1 MIERLKNRISS
12 FFKSASNNKKLS
24 TYALFLFI
32 SLSFWFLSML
42 SKQHETTLKVPLIY
56 SNFPADK
63 LVSAPVA
70 NFVEVRVKA
79 PGFSILFYN
88 LFNFSKL
95 SLDIDKANTK
105 PNKGGSEVFWIM
117 NAKRKAV
124 VEIISTSME
133 LLDISPERLVI
144 PFSDKA
150 KKKVA
155 IKLNQTISLKPEIWF
170 ANPIILI
177 PDSVMIYGEKQQL
190 DTIDFID
197 TEELLLTDV
206 SESNNNNK
214 VSLSIP
220 EQIQCKIKN
229 IDVIIEVEPFVE
241 QLIEYKV
248 QVMNMKKGY
257 TIKLFPEAVQVTL
270 RAPKDKY
277 SMLQTDFLTLK
288 VDASLI
294 SSENSTLDVE
304 VENLPSFIQLQ
315 RVYPS
320 RLEFLLIK
328 K

>member
-12 FFKSASNNKKLS
+12 FFKSALNNKKLS
-24 TYALFLFI
+24 TYAFFLFI
-32 SLSFWFLSML
+32 SFSFWFVSML
-42 SKQHETTLKVPLIY
+42 SKQHETSLKVPLIY
-56 SNFPADK
+56 SNLPADK
-63 LVSAPVA
+63 LVADPVS

-105 PNKGGSEVFWIM
+105 PNKDGSEVFWIM
-117 NAKRKAV
+117 NAKRESV

-133 LLDISPERLVI
+133 LLDISPARLVI
-144 PFSDKA
+144 PFSDRT

-155 IKLNQTISLKPEIWF
+155 IKLNQSISLKSEMWF
-170 ANPIILI
+170 ENPIILI

-197 TEELLLTDV
+197 TEELLLTEV
-206 SESNNNNK
+206 SESNSNK

-220 EQIQCKIKN
+220 DQVQCKTEN
-229 IDVIIEVEPFVE
+229 IEVIIEIEPFVE

-248 QVMNMKKGY
+248 RVMNLKKGY
-257 TIKLFPEAVQVTL
+257 TIKLFPKKVQVTV

-294 SSENSTLDVE
+294 SADNSTLDVE

-320 RLEFLLIK
+320 MLEFLLIK
-328 K
+328 E

>member
-1 MIERLKNRISS
+1 MAKHLKKRISS
-12 FFKSASNNKKLS
+12 FFKSAANNKKLS

-32 SLSFWFLSML
+32 SFSFWFLSML
-42 SKQHETTLKVPLIY
+42 SKQHETTLQVPLSY
-56 SNFPADK
+56 VNFPADK
-63 LVSAPVA
+63 VLVSSLPTFLEA
-70 NFVEVRVKA
+70 RVKA

-95 SLDIDKANTK
+95 SLDIQQANTK
-105 PNKGGSEVFWIM
+105 PNKGGSEVFWFM
-117 NAKRKAV
+117 NTKRKDLA
-124 VEIISTSME
+124 EILSSSME
-133 LLDISPERLVI
+133 LIAINPEKLSI
-144 PFSDKA
+144 PFSNKA

-155 IKLNQTISLKPEIWF
+155 IKLNQTISLKAEIWF

-177 PDSVMIYGEKQQL
+177 PDSIMIYGDQQQL

-206 SESNNNNK
+206 SESNSNK

-220 EQIQCKIKN
+220 NQVQSKIKN
-229 IDVIIEVEPFVE
+229 IEVIIEVEPFVE

-248 QVMNMKKGY
+248 QVINMKKGY
-257 TIKLFPEAVQVTL
+257 TIKLFPEVVQVTL

-277 SMLQTDFLTLK
+277 SMLQTDFLNLK

-294 SSENSTLDVE
+294 STENRTLVVE
-304 VENLPSFIQLQ
+304 VGSLPSFIKLQ

-328 K
+328 E

>member
-12 FFKSASNNKKLS
+12 FFKSALNNKKLS
-24 TYALFLFI
+24 TYAFFLFI
-32 SLSFWFLSML
+32 SFSFWFVSML
-42 SKQHETTLKVPLIY
+42 SKQHETSLKVPLIY
-56 SNFPADK
+56 SNLPADK
-63 LVSAPVA
+63 LVADPVS

-105 PNKGGSEVFWIM
+105 PNKDGSEVFWIM
-117 NAKRKAV
+117 NAKRESV

-133 LLDISPERLVI
+133 LLDISPARLVI
-144 PFSDKA
+144 PFSDRT

-155 IKLNQTISLKPEIWF
+155 IKLNQSISLKSEMWF

-197 TEELLLTDV
+197 TEELLLTEV
-206 SESNNNNK
+206 SESNSNK

-220 EQIQCKIKN
+220 DQVQCKTEN
-229 IDVIIEVEPFVE
+229 IEVIIEIEPFVE

-248 QVMNMKKGY
+248 RVMNLKKGY
-257 TIKLFPEAVQVTL
+257 
-270 RAPKDKY
+270 
-277 SMLQTDFLTLK
+277 
-288 VDASLI
+288 
-294 SSENSTLDVE
+294 
-304 VENLPSFIQLQ
+304 
-315 RVYPS
+315 
-320 RLEFLLIK
+320 
-328 K
+328 

>member
-32 SLSFWFLSML
+32 SFSFWFLSML

-63 LVSAPVA
+63 LVSAPA
-70 NFVEVRVKA
+70 AADFVEVRVKA

-95 SLDIDKANTK
+95 SLDIEKANTK

-144 PFSDKA
+144 PFSNKA

-155 IKLNQTISLKPEIWF
+155 IKLNQSISLKPEIWF
-170 ANPIILI
+170 ANPIILT

-190 DTIDFID
+190 DSIDFID
-197 TEELLLTDV
+197 TEVLLLTEV
-206 SESNNNNK
+206 SESNSNK
-214 VSLSIP
+214 VLLSIP
-220 EQIQCKIKN
+220 EQVQCKIKN
-229 IDVIIEVEPFVE
+229 IDVIIEVEHFVE

-248 QVMNMKKGY
+248 QVMNLKKGY

-328 K
+328 E

>member
-1 MIERLKNRISS
+1 MIEHLKNRIGS
-12 FFKSASNNKKLS
+12 FLKSLSNNKKLS

-63 LVSAPVA
+63 LVSAPFA

-105 PNKGGSEVFWIM
+105 PNKVGSEVFWIM
-117 NAKRKAV
+117 NTQRKSV
-124 VEIISTSME
+124 VEIISSSME
-133 LLDISPERLVI
+133 LIDISPERLI
-144 PFSDKA
+144 ILLSNKE

-155 IKLNQTISLKPEIWF
+155 IKLNQTISLKAEMWF
-170 ANPIILI
+170 ANPVILI
-177 PDSVMIYGEKQQL
+177 PDSIMIYGKKKQL
-190 DTIDFID
+190 DTIDFIY

-206 SESNNNNK
+206 SESNSNK

-220 EQIQCKIKN
+220 EQVQCKIKN
-229 IDVIIEVEPFVE
+229 IDVIIKVEPFVE

-248 QVMNMKKGY
+248 QVKNLKKGY
-257 TIKLFPEAVQVTL
+257 TIKLFPEEVQVTL
-270 RAPKDKY
+270 RASKDKY

-294 SSENSTLDVE
+294 SNENSTLNVE
-304 VENLPSFIQLQ
+304 VENLPSFIKLQ

-328 K
+328 E

>member
-1 MIERLKNRISS
+1 
-12 FFKSASNNKKLS
+12 
-24 TYALFLFI
+24 
-32 SLSFWFLSML
+32 ML

-150 KKKVA
+150 KKKVP
-155 IKLNQTISLKPEIWF
+155 IKLNQTISLKAEMWF

-177 PDSVMIYGEKQQL
+177 PDSIMIYAEKQQL

-206 SESNNNNK
+206 SESNSNK

-220 EQIQCKIKN
+220 TQVQSKIKN
-229 IDVIIEVEPFVE
+229 IEVIIEVEPFVE

-248 QVMNMKKGY
+248 QVINMKKGY
-257 TIKLFPEAVQVTL
+257 TIKLFPEVVQVTL

-294 SSENSTLDVE
+294 STENSTLAVE
-304 VENLPSFIQLQ
+304 VESLPSFIQLQ

-328 K
+328 EQ

>member
-12 FFKSASNNKKLS
+12 FFKSASNNKRLS

-42 SKQHETTLKVPLIY
+42 SKHHETTLKVPLIY

-63 LVSAPVA
+63 LVSVPVA
-70 NFVEVRVKA
+70 DFVEVRVKA

-88 LFNFSKL
+88 MFNFSKL
-95 SLDIDKANTK
+95 SLDIDKANNK
-105 PNKGGSEVFWIM
+105 PNKKGSEVFWIM
-117 NAKRKAV
+117 NSERKPV
-124 VEIISTSME
+124 VEIISSSME

-144 PFSDKA
+144 SFRNKA

-170 ANPIILI
+170 ANPIVLI
-177 PDSVMIYGEKQQL
+177 PDSVMIFGEKQQL
-190 DTIDFID
+190 DTIDFIY
-197 TEELLLTDV
+197 TKKLLLTDI
-206 SESNNNNK
+206 SESNNIRLPLITPK
-214 VSLSIP
+214 EV
-220 EQIQCKIKN
+220 QCKIKD
-229 IDVIIEVEPFVE
+229 IEVIIKLEPFVE
-241 QLIEYKV
+241 QLIEYNVKV
-248 QVMNMKKGY
+248 VNLEKGY
-257 TIKLFPEAVQVTL
+257 TIKLFPHTVQVTL

-288 VDASLI
+288 VDASFI
-294 SSENSTLDVE
+294 SNENSTLDVE
-304 VENLPSFIQLQ
+304 VESLPSFIQLL

-328 K
+328 E

>member
-32 SLSFWFLSML
+32 SFSFWFLSML

-105 PNKGGSEVFWIM
+105 PNKDGSEVFWIM
-117 NAKRKAV
+117 NAKRKSV
-124 VEIISTSME
+124 VEIISSSME
-133 LLDISPERLVI
+133 LIDISPERLI
-144 PFSDKA
+144 ILLSNKE

-155 IKLNQTISLKPEIWF
+155 IKLNQTISLKAEMWF

-177 PDSVMIYGEKQQL
+177 PDSIMIYGEKKQL
-190 DTIDFID
+190 DTIDFIY

-206 SESNNNNK
+206 SESNSNK

-220 EQIQCKIKN
+220 EHVQCKIKN
-229 IDVIIEVEPFVE
+229 IDVIIKVEPFVE

-248 QVMNMKKGY
+248 QVKNLKKGY

-270 RAPKDKY
+270 RASKDKY

-294 SSENSTLDVE
+294 SNENSTLNVE
-304 VENLPSFIQLQ
+304 VENLPSFIKLQ

-328 K
+328 E

>member
-12 FFKSASNNKKLS
+12 FFKSALNNKKLS
-24 TYALFLFI
+24 TYAFFLFI
-32 SLSFWFLSML
+32 SFSFWFVSML
-42 SKQHETTLKVPLIY
+42 SKQHETSLKVPLIY
-56 SNFPADK
+56 SNLPADK
-63 LVSAPVA
+63 LVADPVS

-88 LFNFSKL
+88 LFNFSEL

-105 PNKGGSEVFWIM
+105 PNKDGSEVFWIM
-117 NAKRKAV
+117 NAKRESV

-133 LLDISPERLVI
+133 LLDISPARLVI
-144 PFSDKA
+144 PFSDRT

-155 IKLNQTISLKPEIWF
+155 IKLNQSISLKSEMWF

-197 TEELLLTDV
+197 TEELLLTEV
-206 SESNNNNK
+206 SESNSNK

-220 EQIQCKIKN
+220 DQVQCKTEN
-229 IDVIIEVEPFVE
+229 IEVIIEIEPFVE

-248 QVMNMKKGY
+248 RVMNLKKGY
-257 TIKLFPEAVQVTL
+257 TIKLFPKKVQVTV

-294 SSENSTLDVE
+294 SADNSTLDVE

-320 RLEFLLIK
+320 MLEFLLIK
-328 K
+328 E

>member
-1 MIERLKNRISS
+1 MIERLKNRISI
-12 FFKSASNNKKLS
+12 FFKLASNNKKLS
-24 TYALFLFI
+24 TYSLFLFI

-63 LVSAPVA
+63 LVSAPFA

-95 SLDIDKANTK
+95 SLDIHNANTK

-117 NAKRKAV
+117 NAKRKSV
-124 VEIISTSME
+124 VEIISSSME
-133 LLDISPERLVI
+133 LIDISPERLVI
-144 PFSDKA
+144 PFINKA

-170 ANPIILI
+170 ENPIILI
-177 PDSVMIYGEKQQL
+177 PDSVIIYGEKKQL
-190 DTIDFID
+190 DSIDFIH
-197 TEELLLTDV
+197 TKELLLTNV
-206 SESNNNNK
+206 SESSSNK
-214 VSLSIP
+214 VLLSIP
-220 EQIQCKIKN
+220 DQLQCKMKN
-229 IDVIIEVEPFVE
+229 IKVVIKVEPFVE
-241 QLIEYKV
+241 QIIEQNV
-248 QVMNMKKGY
+248 QVVNMKKGY
-257 TIKLFPEAVQVTL
+257 TIKLFPETVQVNL
-270 RAPKDKY
+270 RAGKDKY

-294 SSENSTLDVE
+294 SSENSTLDVM

-328 K
+328 E